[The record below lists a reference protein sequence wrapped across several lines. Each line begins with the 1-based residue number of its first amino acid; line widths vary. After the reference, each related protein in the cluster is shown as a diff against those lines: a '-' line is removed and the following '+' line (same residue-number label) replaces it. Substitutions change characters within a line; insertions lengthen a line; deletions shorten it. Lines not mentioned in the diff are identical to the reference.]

1 MDEVVL
7 ARALHVLAVV
17 IWIGGAA
24 MATSVILPAIRRGHL
39 GHDRLK
45 AFHAIERRFIWQAR
59 TAAIIV
65 GITGFYMVAR
75 LDLWGRF
82 SSATFWWMHAMVGV
96 WLLFMFVL
104 FVAEPLILRR
114 HFHGWATARPKLAF
128 AWLQGA
134 HWLLVGLSLI
144 TILGAVAGS
153 HGWSLF

>member
-45 AFHAIERRFIWQAR
+45 AFHAIDRRFIWQAR
-59 TAAIIV
+59 TAVIIV

-104 FVAEPLILRR
+104 FVAEPLILCR
-114 HFHGWATARPKLAF
+114 HFHGWATTRPKLTF

>member
-17 IWIGGAA
+17 IWIGGATIA
-24 MATSVILPAIRRGHL
+24 ISVILPAIRRGDL
-39 GHDRLK
+39 GHNRFN
-45 AFHAIERRFIWQAR
+45 AFHAIQSRFIWQAR
-59 TAAIIV
+59 TAVIIV

-114 HFHGWATARPKLAF
+114 HFRGRATARPKLAF
-128 AWLQGA
+128 AWLQGV
-134 HWLLVGLSLI
+134 HRFLVGLSLI
-144 TILGAVAGS
+144 TILGTVAGS